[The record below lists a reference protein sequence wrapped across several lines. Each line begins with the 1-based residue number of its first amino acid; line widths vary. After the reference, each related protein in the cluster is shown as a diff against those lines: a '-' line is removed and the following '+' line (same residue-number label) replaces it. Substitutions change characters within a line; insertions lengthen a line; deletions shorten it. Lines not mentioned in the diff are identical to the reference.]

1 MINIAICSRQIMVEG
16 FIALISWRV
25 NFRRFHFNSSMTA

>member
-1 MINIAICSRQIMVEG
+1 MINIAIRSRQIMVEG
-16 FIALISWRV
+16 FIALVSWRV